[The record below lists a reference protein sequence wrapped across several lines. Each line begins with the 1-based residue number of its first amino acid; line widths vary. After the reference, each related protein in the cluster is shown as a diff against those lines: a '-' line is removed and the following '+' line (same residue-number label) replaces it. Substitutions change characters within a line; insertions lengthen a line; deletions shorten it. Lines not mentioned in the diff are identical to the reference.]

1 MLTQREEIILN
12 SIVRQYIERAAP
24 VSSANVLDECR
35 LDVSSATI
43 RNEVARLEEKGYI
56 IRPHYAAGSV
66 PSDKGYRYYVSML
79 KNAELPTE
87 EQFLISHL
95 FHQVEDKLEEWLNLA
110 ATVLA
115 QHVQNVA
122 MVTTPRTASSKFK
135 HMEMVVIQPHL
146 ALLVLVLQGAKVRQQ
161 LVSFEDTVTQEDL
174 AGISDRL
181 NRLFASL
188 PASQIK
194 SRAAELSDADRY
206 ITDFVWR
213 MMQAEDN
220 LTGQNIF
227 LEGWHFLVNQPEF
240 NHSQKL
246 ANLLNLVE
254 QRKLIEY
261 VVPDNPGDEDAG
273 VKVII
278 GHENKVESIQDCSLV
293 ISRYGLPNESM
304 GSIAVFGPTRM
315 DYYRT
320 ISVIRYMSSLISF
333 MITELY
339 GLDSTAGHE
348 QSE

>member
-1 MLTQREEIILN
+1 
-12 SIVRQYIERAAP
+12 
-24 VSSANVLDECR
+24 
-35 LDVSSATI
+35 
-43 RNEVARLEEKGYI
+43 
-56 IRPHYAAGSV
+56 
-66 PSDKGYRYYVSML
+66 
-79 KNAELPTE
+79 
-87 EQFLISHL
+87 
-95 FHQVEDKLEEWLNLA
+95 
-110 ATVLA
+110 VLA
-115 QHVQNVA
+115 QHVKNVA

-135 HMEMVVIQPHL
+135 HMELVVIQPHL
-146 ALLVLVLQGAKVRQQ
+146 VLLVLVLQGAKVHQQ

-194 SRAAELSDADRY
+194 SRAAELSDADRH
-206 ITDFVWR
+206 IADFVWR

-240 NHSQKL
+240 NQSQKL
-246 ANLLNLVE
+246 ANLLSLVE

-261 VVPDNPGDEDAG
+261 VVPDNPGDEDTG

-339 GLDSTAGHE
+339 GLDSTAGHKQGE
-348 QSE
+348 